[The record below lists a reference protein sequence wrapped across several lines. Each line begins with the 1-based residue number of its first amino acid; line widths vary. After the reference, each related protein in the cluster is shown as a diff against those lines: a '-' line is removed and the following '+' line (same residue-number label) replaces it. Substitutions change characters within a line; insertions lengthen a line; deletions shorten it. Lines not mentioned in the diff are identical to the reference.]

1 MKSKLLFWGCMVLVL
16 PPAVLG
22 GPAPDPKYSALK
34 DTVVMIIRH
43 AEKPLDGSNLSS
55 SGEARAKAYVD
66 YFKNFTIEG
75 RPLKPGYIFATAD
88 STNSRRPGLTVEPVA
103 REFGLT
109 IDNRFSNQQFPA
121 LAREIQTRP
130 HGTNILICWHHGK
143 IPQLLRALGADPKKL
158 LPNGKWP
165 DDEFGWLIELR
176 YDENGHLIE
185 SGRISE
191 DLPPNGSGKPAP
203 GAPDKGLPPNR
214 EGVISFPNPDKNE
227 SATVNSI
234 RKFGVEDISAG

>member
-1 MKSKLLFWGCMVLVL
+1 MKSHLPFWGLFVLVIPL
-16 PPAVLG
+16 AVLG
-22 GPAPDPKYSALK
+22 SPPQDQKSSALK
-34 DTVVMIIRH
+34 DAVVMIIRH
-43 AEKPLDGSNLSS
+43 AEKPHDGSNLSS
-55 SGEARAKAYVD
+55 TGKARAKAYVD
-66 YFKNFTIEG
+66 YFKGFTIDG
-75 RPLKPGYIFATAD
+75 RPLKPDYIFATAD

-103 REFGLT
+103 RELGLT
-109 IDNRFSNQQFPA
+109 IDSRFSNQQFPA

-185 SGRISE
+185 SRRISE
-191 DLPPNGSGKPAP
+191 SLSPSGSGKPAP
-203 GAPDKGLPPNR
+203 GAPDKSLPPHR
-214 EGVISFPNPDKNE
+214 GGVISTPNPDKNE
-227 SATVNSI
+227 SATVKSTW
-234 RKFGVEDISAG
+234 KCGAKAISAG